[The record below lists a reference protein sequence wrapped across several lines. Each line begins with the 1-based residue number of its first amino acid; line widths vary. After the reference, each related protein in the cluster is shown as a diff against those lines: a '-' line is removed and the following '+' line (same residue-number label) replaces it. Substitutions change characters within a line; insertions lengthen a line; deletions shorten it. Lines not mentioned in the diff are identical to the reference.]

1 MGRWKEE
8 FLDPNGDGMEQNCHF
23 LFVVVTCT
31 LHVIFQD
38 APYWLTKY
46 PESYFSYYIKQRIAG
61 MRSPEKRRKL
71 QDFIMKGLAMVEKI
85 EKAHEEILKESTVR
99 EANINQHMSKLFLQ
113 NDA

>member
-1 MGRWKEE
+1 
-8 FLDPNGDGMEQNCHF
+8 
-23 LFVVVTCT
+23 
-31 LHVIFQD
+31 
-38 APYWLTKY
+38 
-46 PESYFSYYIKQRIAG
+46 